1 MFRRVGGMTRQRSYE
16 TRPQSLLT
24 AIRITLNLSYCNLII
39 IITSDYPRNGCQLDP
54 PTQLLL
60 RILVEN
66 GGTVEV
72 RLSRR
77 MLFPHINEDGGTWL
91 PHINEEVTRPVQ
103 IVQISK

>member
-24 AIRITLNLSYCNLII
+24 AIRITLPYLTLPYLTLPYLLSYCNLNI
-39 IITSDYPRNGCQLDP
+39 IITLDYPRKGRQLDP

-66 GGTVEV
+66 GGN
-72 RLSRR
+72 
-77 MLFPHINEDGGTWL
+77 P
-91 PHINEEVTRPVQ
+91 EVTL
-103 IVQISK
+103 